1 MNNLT
6 KNLLKIS
13 AGFGICILGAF
24 TNSNSQV
31 KANTCADNPNSLS
44 AACYIT
50 PATYKIRVYEMG
62 LCTSDPLAGTY
73 INSEDEITTDNL
85 IDESSCTA
93 TFKSTSGSLVDLSGN
108 SSQDLTG
115 TNFRPSSGVYPSAY
129 IKIKNTFTL
138 KGSYQING
146 TTYYSKANGAKDTTA
161 ANNVEWDED
170 LKDFDNGNAC
180 NGIEADR
187 LVAGSETFTS
197 GVTGTMK
204 ALLATANGDGTYT
217 GVTKANCATSTRLY
231 GVFAPTSPVTITDE
245 TQGLE
250 VTFSITNRGM
260 TIIPD
265 GSGGMYRFSSGPFSP
280 AFETY

>member
-1 MNNLT
+1 MHHLT

-13 AGFGICILGAF
+13 AGIGFCFIGSIF
-24 TNSNSQV
+24 DTNSQL
-31 KANTCADNPNSLS
+31 KANTCASNPDSLS
-44 AACYIT
+44 SACYIT
-50 PATYKIRVYEMG
+50 PTTYKIRVYEMG

-73 INSEDEITTDNL
+73 INNSDEITTDNT
-85 IDESSCTA
+85 IDESSCFA
-93 TFKSTSGSLVDLSGN
+93 TFTSATGSLVDLAGET
-108 SSQDLTG
+108 SQNLIG
-115 TNFRPSSGVYPSAY
+115 TNLRPSSGVFPHAY
-129 IKIKNTFTL
+129 IKIDNTFGL

-146 TTYYSKANGAKDTTA
+146 TTYYSVANGAKDTTE

-180 NGIEADR
+180 NGTEADR

-204 ALLATANGDGTYT
+204 AVLATDNGDGTYT
-217 GVTKANCATSTRLY
+217 GVTKATCSTSTRLY
-231 GVFAPTSPVTITDE
+231 GVFAPTNPVTISDE

-280 AFETY
+280 SFVAF

>member
-93 TFKSTSGSLVDLSGN
+93 TFKSTSGSLVDLSGD
-108 SSQDLTG
+108 SSQALTG
-115 TNFRPSSGVYPSAY
+115 TNFRPSSGLYPSAY
-129 IKIKNTFTL
+129 IKIKNTL
-138 KGSYQING
+138 
-146 TTYYSKANGAKDTTA
+146 
-161 ANNVEWDED
+161 
-170 LKDFDNGNAC
+170 
-180 NGIEADR
+180 
-187 LVAGSETFTS
+187 
-197 GVTGTMK
+197 
-204 ALLATANGDGTYT
+204 
-217 GVTKANCATSTRLY
+217 
-231 GVFAPTSPVTITDE
+231 
-245 TQGLE
+245 
-250 VTFSITNRGM
+250 NRM
-260 TIIPD
+260 I
-265 GSGGMYRFSSGPFSP
+265 Y
-280 AFETY
+280 